1 MTRKKQ
7 ISLLLC
13 TLLSVLTM
21 GMWTSCDK
29 YNSESV
35 GSKFFPANSVVRNF
49 THSVY
54 VEFSQGDVRV
64 WGAYTKEVDVS
75 GDGQHL
81 ILTNN
86 SDSLALVIY
95 GFPSQ
100 NDSAAL
106 TDYSI
111 TIEGDHA
118 YALYLNKLNLCSQ
131 KQPAIRSASNGI
143 CYLVLPK
150 GSKNQL
156 RSVQAPAVFEHN
168 GELVITGEGELS
180 LSNLVSNQHQEPA
193 LTSSAALL
201 VCGGLLCQ
209 YNVKL
214 TMSCPE
220 GDAIRV
226 SDGPIRSSLGSWN
239 LIAGQHAIS
248 NTNDSIVLIAGE
260 YSGIAHNGKF
270 FDNRIG
276 AVIRQAKVEGLSGM
290 ASDLLDTLT
299 LHQHYDSTY
308 VALQQHFEDISLK
321 ADSLVNIS
329 VKGSSSSIAKFTPR
343 YQMQSPWVVIA
354 NSSLQETDTL
364 TISL

>member
-1 MTRKKQ
+1 MTQKKQ

-21 GMWTSCDK
+21 GLWTSCDK

-54 VEFSQGDVRV
+54 VEFSQDDVRV
-64 WGAYTKEVDVS
+64 WGAYTKEVEVA
-75 GDGQHL
+75 GEGTHL
-81 ILTNN
+81 VLTNH
-86 SDSLALVIY
+86 SDSLALIVY
-95 GFPSQ
+95 GYPAL

-106 TDYSI
+106 TDCSI

-131 KQPAIRSASNGI
+131 KQPAIRSASQGI

-156 RSVQAPAVFEHN
+156 QSVQAPAVFEHN
-168 GELVITGEGELS
+168 GELIITGEGELS
-180 LSNLVSNQHQEPA
+180 LSNLNSNLRLESAPNSA
-193 LTSSAALL
+193 AALL
-201 VCGGLLCQ
+201 VRGGLRCQ

-214 TMSCPE
+214 AMSCPE